1 MFVLEKAE
9 GSREER
15 YEHLLKQVDSL
26 LEGERDW
33 VANLANAASLL
44 YFSLEQV
51 NWCGFYLLK
60 GEELVL
66 GPFMGKPACVRIPLG
81 KGVCGTAAEK
91 RETQLVPDVFQFPG
105 HIACDAD
112 SRSEIVVPMMPE
124 GRLVGVL
131 DIDSPVK
138 NRFDQVDQK
147 YLEQFVDRLI
157 QHVDWSPL
165 E

>member
-66 GPFMGKPACVRIPLG
+66 GPFMGKPACVRIPMG
-81 KGVCGTAAEK
+81 KGVCGTAAAE
-91 RETQLVPDVFQFPG
+91 RETQVVPDVFQFPG

-112 SRSEIVVPMMPE
+112 SRSEIVVPMMSE
-124 GRLVGVL
+124 GRLLGVL

-138 NRFDQVDQK
+138 NRFDQVDRK
-147 YLEQFVDRLI
+147 YLEQFADRII

-165 E
+165 A